1 MTRER
6 ERESERERAR
16 EEGGTSAS
24 EHIYYTMSSVE
35 LSCIECVLKGR
46 LRESIFVTLYISIHP
61 PPLFFSGAARHM
73 RAYTCV
79 CTHIMYALYIR
90 TKQRIDALIRLQPLT
105 LCRDT
110 TPFFVCIHT
119 HHPLCVYTHITARPF
134 AHMIQLYRISRFSS
148 RSRTSR
154 SVSHNIVSPPQPYL
168 YKSTPHCNISYT
180 IWGSRTSNIGSGCC
194 SDTTKKTNIQHSEIQ
209 YTHKMLNAI
218 MI

>member
-1 MTRER
+1 
-6 ERESERERAR
+6 
-16 EEGGTSAS
+16 
-24 EHIYYTMSSVE
+24 
-35 LSCIECVLKGR
+35 
-46 LRESIFVTLYISIHP
+46 VTLRFSSDGTMIASCSGGVLQIYNSVRLFSRDVCVRASSLHCTYQYP
-61 PPLFFSGAARHM
+61 PPFL
-73 RAYTCV
+73 CV

-180 IWGSRTSNIGSGCC
+180 I
-194 SDTTKKTNIQHSEIQ
+194 
-209 YTHKMLNAI
+209 
-218 MI
+218 